1 MSSKSKFSMMKS
13 MVVTAALVAG
23 VSGFAQA
30 ADNST
35 RYQDFA
41 IQNKILQDE
50 STSMPVGSPPVDRSA
65 APADP
70 VPKARGLSQE
80 EARFRVM
87 DQQLQAESTGMAVG
101 SPPVDRNAVNQD
113 PRPSPA
119 AEEKFL
125 EQNST
130 K

>member
-1 MSSKSKFSMMKS
+1 MNSKLSMIS
-13 MVVTAALVAG
+13 IVVTAALVAG
-23 VSGFAQA
+23 VSGLAQA
-30 ADNST
+30 ADNSAKA
-35 RYQDFA
+35 RNFA
-41 IQNKILQDE
+41 IQNEYLQE
-50 STSMPVGSPPVDRSA
+50 QSTSMPAGSPPVDTSA

-70 VPKARGLSQE
+70 VPKPSNLSQE

-87 DQQLQAESTGMAVG
+87 DQQLQQLSTGMPSG
-101 SPPVDRNAVNQD
+101 SPPVNRSAVNQD
-113 PRPSPA
+113 PAPRGL

>member
-1 MSSKSKFSMMKS
+1 MSRKLSMMKS

-30 ADNST
+30 AGNSA
-35 RYQDFA
+35 RDQAFA
-41 IQNKILQDE
+41 IQNKVLQDE

-65 APADP
+65 SPADP
-70 VPKARGLSQE
+70 VPKASAMGGE
-80 EARFRVM
+80 AARFSVM
-87 DQQLQAESTGMAVG
+87 DQQLQVESTSMPAG

-113 PRPSPA
+113 PRPSAA
-119 AEEKFL
+119 AEERFL